1 MAAGGGGSFSAPA
14 PPQALTFE
22 LVGSGNNAGWVE
34 IPYPQILTDD
44 GGTIFGWIDGSD
56 GDVMCSRYDHAS
68 QTASTPFQLHA
79 ALGGEGTAD
88 NHDNPAFHVRSD
100 GKYLVAYC
108 RHADTTGLRFRVS
121 TNAGDATA
129 WGSEYTVDRGNQHD
143 YPSFFQVGS
152 TLWLL
157 YRNTTSGQN
166 ANLCWIKSTDDG
178 ATWSGSTNT
187 PEVSVYNGVSSH
199 TPYWRLWLDES
210 TGFIHVVVTDLE
222 PNTASKLGHFYI
234 DTADGKT
241 YKSDG
246 TEITATRPFLF
257 TDITQIDD
265 GTAGSTMTWGVTVDA
280 SHRPV
285 AVYLRHLTSDN
296 AIRRASWN
304 GSAWT
309 TEEVVSSVGGQLGI
323 NKFASGAAIDPLDPD
338 RLWFPKVVSGTFEM
352 YQYRKSGGTWSG
364 TQLTSG
370 SSRDQVWPAA
380 CFDSDGTIDVMWLDI
395 DYTDDTTFGPSAVI
409 GYGFG

>member
-1 MAAGGGGSFSAPA
+1 M
-14 PPQALTFE
+14 
-22 LVGSGNNAGWVE
+22 E
-34 IPYPQILTDD
+34 IPYPQLMRASS
-44 GGTIFGWIDGSD
+44 GRHFYGWIRGSD
-56 GDVMCSRYDHAS
+56 GDVRTAYYDG
-68 QTASTPFQLHA
+68 TASSPTTLHA

-88 NHDNPAFHVRSD
+88 NHDNPAFVELANGHI
-100 GKYLVAYC
+100 LTAYC
-108 RHADTTGLRFRVS
+108 RHAGSAILIRDFDGS
-121 TNAGDATA
+121 SWATET
-129 WGSEYTVDRGNQHD
+129 SLDRGNQHD
-143 YPSFFQVGS
+143 YPSFFMVGS

-166 ANLCWIKSTDDG
+166 ANLCWVKSTDGG

-241 YKSDG
+241 YKTDG
-246 TEITATRPFLF
+246 TEITATRPFLY
-257 TDITQIDD
+257 TDISAIDD

-352 YQYRKSGGTWSG
+352 FEYRKSGGVWSG

-380 CFDSDGTIDVMWLDI
+380 TFASDGTIDVMWLDTT
-395 DYTDDTTFGPSAVI
+395 YTNDTTFSTGSVR
-409 GYGFG
+409 GYGTG